1 MSPAW
6 SAGGQQSLWGTQLRR
21 NQHRIRIAATLAA
34 LTLGTAGL
42 TAVAP
47 SAALAADGP
56 VAGDTVAKL
65 PISSYSAM
73 VVDSAHE
80 RVYITDDRRDRVAN
94 QVHVYNFQG
103 QKVGSLPTGTAPSG
117 MALSADGGTLYVS
130 QSSGILVF
138 DTVTQ
143 QRTGFTFTAYDVGCP
158 RDVAFAGGREWHT
171 ETPYYSECETH
182 TTWLYGTSG
191 NQATNTGWNGA
202 GRLRLTSGPEAP
214 DRIVMAQTRSPGA
227 ADPFLTTLDASGD
240 TLVRG
245 PERRFADAEGR
256 GALDVRDT
264 AQSPDGRRIA
274 VADAAYGTRLLDAA
288 DLSDAPAGY
297 QPLPEG
303 AVASAV
309 AFSGDGTYIARG
321 AAATGSTVDLLVQ
334 PADPAAGTAP
344 LEFAFEGALDGDRI
358 APRGLGWSKDGSR
371 LFAVT
376 TNAYGN
382 EYWLHVIQPPAA
394 QYDSRFTGSLS
405 TTPGRPVVGEPVG
418 IRGRLELDGPAPA
431 EPVRVSA
438 VRHDANGDRKLAP
451 VEVDADGSF
460 TVLDVPSLVGDATYT
475 VSFTGDVTHRPAEDT
490 TLAVT
495 VDKAPTTIALTAPA
509 EATKSAGLTITGT
522 LTGQGRPL
530 PAGITLSVVRT
541 DRKGTGTLTS
551 AAVAADG
558 TFTINDLPRATGEVT
573 YTVSYAGDALHTD
586 STASGTVRVR
596 R

>member
-1 MSPAW
+1 MRKNRHH
-6 SAGGQQSLWGTQLRR
+6 G
-21 NQHRIRIAATLAA
+21 RIAATLAA

-42 TAVAP
+42 TALAP
-47 SAALAADGP
+47 PAARAADGP
-56 VAGDTVAKL
+56 GAGDTVAKL

-80 RVYITDDRRDRVAN
+80 RVYITDDRRNQYAN

-103 QKVGSLPTGTAPSG
+103 QKVGSLPTASAPSG
-117 MALSADGGTLYVS
+117 MALSTDGGTLYVS
-130 QSSGILVF
+130 QSSGVLAF
-138 DTVTQ
+138 DTATQ
-143 QRTGFTFTAYDVGCP
+143 ERTGVTYTAYDVPCP
-158 RDVAFAGGREWHT
+158 RDVAFAGGKEWHT
-171 ETPYYSECETH
+171 ETPYLTTECDNRQ
-182 TTWLYGTSG
+182 TWLYVAAGS
-191 NQATNTGWNGA
+191 QSSNTGWNA
-202 GRLRLTSGPEAP
+202 TGRLRLTSGPEAP
-214 DRIVMAQTRSPGA
+214 DRIVMAQARNTGDA
-227 ADPFLTTLDASGD
+227 NPFLATLDASGD

-245 PERRFADAEGR
+245 PERRFADAQGK
-256 GALDVRDT
+256 GALDMKDV
-264 AQSPDGRRIA
+264 AQSSDGRRIA
-274 VADAAYGTRLLDAA
+274 VADAAYGTRLLDAT

-344 LEFAFEGALDGDRI
+344 LEFAYEGALDGDRI

-376 TNAYGN
+376 ANRSGN
-382 EYWLHVIQPPAA
+382 EFWLHVIQPPAA
-394 QYDSRFTGSLS
+394 QYDSRFTGTLS

-431 EPVRVSA
+431 EPVTVSA
-438 VRHDANGDRKLAP
+438 VRHDANGDRRLGP

-475 VSFTGDVTHRPAEDT
+475 VSFTGDLTHRPAEDT
-490 TLAVT
+490 ALTVAVA
-495 VDKAPTTIALTAPA
+495 KAPTTVALTAPA

-522 LTGQGRPL
+522 LTGQGRAL
-530 PAGITLSVVRT
+530 PAGITVSVVRT
-541 DRKGTGTLTS
+541 DKKGTGALTS

-558 TFTINDLPRATGEVT
+558 TFTIDDLPRAVGQVT
-573 YTVSYAGDALHTD
+573 YEVGYAGDALHSG
-586 STASGTVRVR
+586 STASATVRVR

>member
-6 SAGGQQSLWGTQLRR
+6 SVGDQQSLWGTQLRR

-42 TAVAP
+42 TALAP

-80 RVYITDDRRDRVAN
+80 RVYVTDDRRDRVAN

-143 QRTGFTFTAYDVGCP
+143 QRTGFTFTAYDAGCP
-158 RDVAFAGGREWHT
+158 RDVAFAGGKEWHT

-182 TTWLYGTSG
+182 TTWLYGANGS
-191 NQATNTGWNGA
+191 QSTNTGWNGA

-214 DRIVMAQTRSPGA
+214 DRIVMAQTRSPGE

-394 QYDSRFTGSLS
+394 QYDSRFTGALS

-418 IRGRLELDGPAPA
+418 IRGRLELDGPAPV

-460 TVLDVPSLVGDATYT
+460 TVLDVPSLVGEATYT
-475 VSFTGDVTHRPAEDT
+475 VSFTGDVTHRPAEDS

-530 PAGITLSVVRT
+530 PAGITVSVVRT

-573 YTVSYAGDALHTD
+573 YEVGYAGDALHSG
-586 STASGTVRVR
+586 STASATVRVR
-596 R
+596 A

>member
-1 MSPAW
+1 MRKNRHH
-6 SAGGQQSLWGTQLRR
+6 G
-21 NQHRIRIAATLAA
+21 RIAATLAA

-42 TAVAP
+42 TALAP
-47 SAALAADGP
+47 PAARAADGP
-56 VAGDTVAKL
+56 GAGDTVAKL

-80 RVYITDDRRDRVAN
+80 RVYITDDRRNQYAN

-103 QKVGSLPTGTAPSG
+103 QKVGSLPTASAPSG
-117 MALSADGGTLYVS
+117 MALSTDGGTLYVS
-130 QSSGILVF
+130 QSSGVLAF
-138 DTVTQ
+138 DTATQ
-143 QRTGFTFTAYDVGCP
+143 ERTGVTYTAYDVPCP
-158 RDVAFAGGREWHT
+158 RDVAFAGGKEWHT
-171 ETPYYSECETH
+171 ETPYLTTECDNRQ
-182 TTWLYGTSG
+182 TWLYGAAGS
-191 NQATNTGWNGA
+191 QSSNTGWNA
-202 GRLRLTSGPEAP
+202 TGRLRLTSGPEAP
-214 DRIVMAQTRSPGA
+214 DRIVMAQARNTGDA
-227 ADPFLTTLDASGD
+227 NPFLATLDASGD

-245 PERRFADAEGR
+245 PERRFADAQGK
-256 GALDVRDT
+256 GALDMKDV
-264 AQSPDGRRIA
+264 AQSSDGRRIA
-274 VADAAYGTRLLDAA
+274 VADAAYGTRLLDAT

-344 LEFAFEGALDGDRI
+344 LEFAYEGALDGDRI

-376 TNAYGN
+376 ANRSGN
-382 EYWLHVIQPPAA
+382 EFWLHVIQPPAA
-394 QYDSRFTGSLS
+394 QYDSRFTGTLS
-405 TTPGRPVVGEPVG
+405 TTPGRPVVGKPVG

-431 EPVRVSA
+431 EPVTVSA
-438 VRHDANGDRKLAP
+438 VRHDTNGDRRLGP

-475 VSFTGDVTHRPAEDT
+475 VSFTGDLTHRPAEDT
-490 TLAVT
+490 ALTVAVA
-495 VDKAPTTIALTAPA
+495 KAPTTVALTAPA

-522 LTGQGRPL
+522 LTGQGRAL
-530 PAGITLSVVRT
+530 PAGITVSVVRT
-541 DRKGTGTLTS
+541 DKKGTGALTS

-558 TFTINDLPRATGEVT
+558 TFTIDDLPRAVGQVT
-573 YTVSYAGDALHTD
+573 YEVGYAGDALHSG
-586 STASGTVRVR
+586 STASATVRVR

>member
-1 MSPAW
+1 M
-6 SAGGQQSLWGTQLRR
+6 RR
-21 NQHRIRIAATLAA
+21 NQHHTPVAATLAA
-34 LTLGTAGL
+34 LTLAAAGL
-42 TAVAP
+42 TALAP
-47 SAALAADGP
+47 SAALAADSP
-56 VAGDTVAKL
+56 VPGDTVAKL

-80 RVYITDDRRDRVAN
+80 RVYLTDDRRNQYAN

-103 QKVGSLPTGTAPSG
+103 QKTGSLPTASAPSG
-117 MALSADGGTLYVS
+117 MALSTDGGTLYVS
-130 QSSGILVF
+130 QSSGILAF

-143 QRTGFTFTAYDVGCP
+143 QVTGITYPAYDVPCP
-158 RDVAFAGGREWHT
+158 RDVAFAGGKQWHT
-171 ETPYYSECETH
+171 ETPYLTTECDNRQ
-182 TTWLYGTSG
+182 TWLYGTTG
-191 NQATNTGWNGA
+191 NQSTNTGWNA
-202 GRLRLTSGPEAP
+202 PGRLRLTSGPEVP
-214 DRIVMAQTRSPGA
+214 DRIVMAQSRSTGE

-256 GALDVRDT
+256 GALDMKDV

-303 AVASAV
+303 AKASAV

-321 AAATGSTVDLLVQ
+321 AAATGSTADLLVQ

-344 LEFAFEGALDGDRI
+344 LEFAFDGALDGDRI

-376 TNAYGN
+376 TNTAGN
-382 EYWLHVIQPPAA
+382 EFWLHVVQPPAA
-394 QYDSRFTGSLS
+394 QYDSRFTGALS

-431 EPVRVSA
+431 EPVRVTA
-438 VRHDANGDRKLAP
+438 IRHDANGDRRLAP

-475 VSFTGDVTHRPAEDT
+475 VSFTGDITHRPAEDT
-490 TLAVT
+490 VLTVT
-495 VDKAPTTIALTAPA
+495 VDKAPTTLALTAPA

-530 PAGITLSVVRT
+530 PAGITVSVVRT

-558 TFTINDLPRATGEVT
+558 TFTVSDLPRATGQVT
-573 YTVSYAGDALHTD
+573 YQVGYTGDALHSA
-586 STASGTVRVR
+586 STASATVRVR
-596 R
+596 S

>member
-1 MSPAW
+1 
-6 SAGGQQSLWGTQLRR
+6 LRKNR
-21 NQHRIRIAATLAA
+21 HHGRIAATLAA

-42 TAVAP
+42 TALAP
-47 SAALAADGP
+47 PAARAAEGP
-56 VAGDTVAKL
+56 GAGDTVAKL

-80 RVYITDDRRDRVAN
+80 RVYITDDRRNQYAN

-103 QKVGSLPTGTAPSG
+103 QKVGSLPTASAPSG
-117 MALSADGGTLYVS
+117 MALSTDGGTLYVS
-130 QSSGILVF
+130 QSSGILAF

-143 QRTGFTFTAYDVGCP
+143 ERTGVTYTAYDVPCP
-158 RDVAFAGGREWHT
+158 RDVAFAGGKEWHT
-171 ETPYYSECETH
+171 ETPYLTTECDNRQ
-182 TTWLYGTSG
+182 TWLYGTAGS
-191 NQATNTGWNGA
+191 QSSNTGWNA
-202 GRLRLTSGPEAP
+202 TGRLRLTSGPEAP
-214 DRIVMAQTRSPGA
+214 DRIVMAQARNTGDA
-227 ADPFLTTLDASGD
+227 NPFLATLDASGD

-245 PERRFADAEGR
+245 PERRFADAQGK
-256 GALDVRDT
+256 GALDMKDV

-274 VADAAYGTRLLDAA
+274 VADAAYGTRLLDAT

-303 AVASAV
+303 AAASAV

-344 LEFAFEGALDGDRI
+344 LEFAYEGPLDGDRI

-376 TNAYGN
+376 ANRSGN
-382 EYWLHVIQPPAA
+382 EFWLHVIQPPAA
-394 QYDSRFTGSLS
+394 QYDSRFTGTLS

-438 VRHDANGDRKLAP
+438 VRHDANGDRRLAP

-475 VSFTGDVTHRPAEDT
+475 VSFTGDLTHRPAEDT
-490 TLAVT
+490 ALAVA
-495 VDKAPTTIALTAPA
+495 VAKAPTSVALTAPA

-522 LTGQGRPL
+522 LTGQGRAL
-530 PAGITLSVVRT
+530 PAGITVSVVRT
-541 DRKGTGTLTS
+541 DKKGTGTLTS

-558 TFTINDLPRATGEVT
+558 TFTIDDLPRAVGQVT
-573 YTVSYAGDALHTD
+573 YEVGYAGDALHSG
-586 STASGTVRVR
+586 STASATVRVR

>member
-1 MSPAW
+1 M
-6 SAGGQQSLWGTQLRR
+6 RR
-21 NQHRIRIAATLAA
+21 NQHHGRIAATLAA
-34 LTLGTAGL
+34 LTLGAAGL
-42 TAVAP
+42 TALAP
-47 SAALAADGP
+47 PVALAADGP
-56 VAGDTVAKL
+56 VPGDTVAKL

-73 VVDSAHE
+73 VVDSVHE
-80 RVYITDDRRDRVAN
+80 WVYITDDRRDRTAN

-117 MALSADGGTLYVS
+117 MALSADSGTLYVS
-130 QSSGILVF
+130 QSSGILAF
-138 DTVTQ
+138 DTVTRE
-143 QRTGFTFTAYDVGCP
+143 RTGYTFAAADVGCP
-158 RDVAFAGGREWHT
+158 RDVVFAGGKEWHT
-171 ETPYYSECETH
+171 ETPYYSGCDVNH
-182 TTWLYGTSG
+182 TWLYGANGSQSTS
-191 NQATNTGWNGA
+191 TGWNGA
-202 GRLRLTSGPEAP
+202 GRLRLAGSPESP
-214 DRIVMAQTRSPGA
+214 DRILMAQTRSAGE

-245 PERRFADAEGR
+245 PARRFADGEGR
-256 GALDVRDT
+256 GALDVRDL
-264 AQSPDGRRIA
+264 AQSADGRRIA

-303 AVASAV
+303 AEASAV

-321 AAATGSTVDLLVQ
+321 AAATGSTADLFVQ
-334 PADPAAGTAP
+334 PADPAAGTVP

-376 TNAYGN
+376 TNTNAN

-405 TTPGRPVVGEPVG
+405 TTPGQPVVGEPVG

-451 VEVDADGSF
+451 VEVDVDGSF
-460 TVLDVPSLVGDATYT
+460 TVLDVPSVVGDATYT
-475 VSFTGDVTHRPAEDT
+475 VSFTGDITHRPAEDT
-490 TLAVT
+490 TIAVT
-495 VDKAPTTIALTAPA
+495 VAKAPTTIALTAPA
-509 EATKSAGLTITGT
+509 EAKKSAGLTITGT

-541 DRKGTGTLTS
+541 DRKGTGELTS

-558 TFTINDLPRATGEVT
+558 TFTINDLPRSTGEVT
-573 YTVSYAGDALHTD
+573 YEVGYAGDALHSG
-586 STASGTVRVR
+586 STASATVRVR
-596 R
+596 V